1 MGKKGIGKAFLVI
14 IAVGFGLIGL
24 SFLETPFPDIIPL
37 TILQQTIFCPP
48 DQVECRIAFVGS
60 AGFFQD
66 GQAPIN
72 ILPLSEIDTLS
83 PMIVNFEAEPIRTAT
98 NTFFNVPPECESF
111 VTEDVIMNLK
121 DENDNVLHV
130 IPEGITD
137 IQPFI
142 QQGQQTLILETVA
155 GVCQPNFDDG
165 IRSIRYFMNG
175 VQDPVFGTGQ
185 ATFIFSQKPPE
196 IIEFSNTLLAQHN
209 FLSDYRDQAVVE
221 KAQRFAVAESFQ
233 LVDPTVIT
241 DLKIR
246 MGSDLRQSE
255 RDLDTQIT
263 AFVWNLDETPPKR
276 IVQSTET
283 FKGITSDID
292 LEFTFQNA
300 VVLLAVEN
308 DQQITYGVGFRVD
321 QNIGQEFV
329 YTQSNQTADTHECV
343 IDRNSASDSES
354 MFVSNGLCGF
364 DIKHSQFKASQI
376 LQALPDL
383 NDPNILTRPE
393 LVALLCEGISPEPI
407 ICQGINTARPTAD
420 QCGVTEIFFN
430 GQCLC
435 APTFDRNA
443 QGDCVITETDLLP
456 DLLQIGQF
464 SLQLLVIIGVIIIV
478 LGIIGIVVK
487 SRR

>member
-1 MGKKGIGKAFLVI
+1 MGKKGIGKVFLVVI
-14 IAVGFGLIGL
+14 VFGFGLIGL
-24 SFLETPFPDIIPL
+24 SFLETPFPDFIPL
-37 TILQQTIFCPP
+37 SLLQQIFFCQP
-48 DQVECRIAFVGS
+48 DKVECQISFVGS
-60 AGFFQD
+60 FGSFVD
-66 GQAPIN
+66 GNPPIQ
-72 ILPLSEIDTLS
+72 ILPLNDIDTKS
-83 PMIVNFEAEPIRTAT
+83 PMIVNFAGEPIRSGSFAL
-98 NTFFNVPPECESF
+98 PPECESF
-111 VTEDVIMNLK
+111 ATEDIIINLK
-121 DENDNVLHV
+121 DENDNVIH
-130 IPEGITD
+130 IITEGITD

-165 IRSIRYFMNG
+165 LRSIRYAMHAVPSPTGSF
-175 VQDPVFGTGQ
+175 GQ
-185 ATFIFSQKPPE
+185 ATFVFLQKPPE
-196 IIEFSNTLLAQHN
+196 IIEFKETLLEQHL
-209 FLSDYRDQAVVE
+209 FLSDYRDQGVEE

-241 DLKIR
+241 DVKIR
-246 MGSDLRQSE
+246 IGSGLRQSD
-255 RDLDTQIT
+255 RDLGTQIT

-283 FKGITSDID
+283 FTGATPSVDI
-292 LEFTFQNA
+292 EFTFQNA

-321 QNIGQEFV
+321 QNIGEIFV

-376 LQALPDL
+376 LAQLPDV
-383 NDPNILTRPE
+383 NDPNTLTRPE
-393 LVALLCEGISPEPI
+393 LVALLCEGISPEPA
-407 ICQGINTARPTAD
+407 ICQGINTASPTAD

-430 GQCLC
+430 GECLC

-443 QGDCVITETDLLP
+443 QGDCIITETDLLP

-478 LGIIGIVVK
+478 LGIIGIVVR